1 MNDDPIDG
9 GTDMSNPDE
18 IDRDREIDRELASV
32 GAALRD
38 STDPGRAEQVI
49 TLAGQR
55 KVARLQRTNRILAI
69 AAAVL
74 VVAMIGSLA
83 WVNTEGSSHSEVA
96 SGEKLQAPGLRKAE
110 KLVAALPAEPVDPH
124 NVQLVSTVSRYD
136 TCDALAD
143 QLRKVGA
150 AHVGSQ
156 GFGAN
161 RFDLLGYR
169 FAGYRAQTALA
180 DAPAPEAQNGAGG
193 DVAPSGSGGE
203 TLGTNVIVDGVDE
216 PDTVKAVGSLVVELR
231 NMKLRVVDT
240 GRSAVVGTLT
250 LGGADPKSGHS
261 WGPMSL
267 LVDGNRAVVFG
278 TETVLADPLPGDP
291 SATRPATNYM
301 TVTFVSLVDP
311 ASPKVTQRVRI
322 EGGLVAARRVGESV
336 RIVTNSSLN
345 DLAMVAPTTTNGV
358 APALHQNRLAV
369 AQSSVD
375 DWIPEWDTGVS
386 TKSTPLVD
394 CAGVVVP
401 DTFAG
406 VEMTSLVQFDMD
418 GPFEP
423 RAMGIL
429 APSETLTA
437 TAGDVV
443 VASHVWVDPVNQ
455 TGDYKD
461 WSTALH
467 RFSFDDSGPEYV
479 GSGQVKGSI
488 RDEFSLGVLNAST
501 VGVVTVEGVP
511 WSIDN
516 AAKITVR
523 SLVGDAS
530 AKTLT
535 EAGSLVPASSS
546 QGVSGLRFMGDRLLI
561 SSGLAGVTVSSVDL
575 STPTAPKDA
584 GAVDL
589 PGTGGYFHPFGD
601 SRVLVI
607 GSTIRVVGKQVVPG
621 THATILDISG
631 APKILGTWN
640 RDWTS
645 SNVAWDHHE
654 FTWWNSMSMGAF
666 GANVGEGPL
675 GSSVSQAV
683 MLNVGAND
691 VTARLVRPRDADL
704 GRLCPWDQVDRNGC
718 DDSGPPQVSR
728 VLVVAGSPWIYTSE
742 SLEQLDAASL
752 APKALITLPPIF

>member
-1 MNDDPIDG
+1 MNDDPIDD
-9 GTDMSNPDE
+9 GTDMPGPE
-18 IDRDREIDRELASV
+18 ELERDQEIDRELAGV
-32 GAALRD
+32 GASLRN
-38 STDPGRAEQVI
+38 STGPGRAEQVI
-49 TLAGQR
+49 ISAGQHR
-55 KVARLQRTNRILAI
+55 VLRLKRTNRVLAL

-83 WVNTEGSSHSEVA
+83 WARTNRSSHNEVA
-96 SGEKLQAPGLRKAE
+96 SGAKLEAPGLRKAE
-110 KLVAALPAEPVDPH
+110 KLVAGLPAEPVDPH

-156 GFGAN
+156 GFGAYSLYPMGPIPVGASA
-161 RFDLLGYR
+161 RYAYASDQ
-169 FAGYRAQTALA
+169 A
-180 DAPAPEAQNGAGG
+180 NGVKAESASIAFS
-193 DVAPSGSGGE
+193 DSGGE

-216 PDTVKAVGSLVVELR
+216 PDTVKAVGSLVVEVR
-231 NMKLRVVDT
+231 GIKLRVVDT
-240 GRSAVVGTLT
+240 AKSAVVGTLT
-250 LGGADPKSGHS
+250 MGGTDSKSGRS
-261 WGPMSL
+261 WGPTSL
-267 LVDGNRAVVFG
+267 LVEGNRAVVFG
-278 TETVLADPLPGDP
+278 TETVLSDPLPGDP
-291 SATRPATNYM
+291 SATRPPNNYM
-301 TVTFVSLVDP
+301 TVTFVSLADP
-311 ASPKVTQRVRI
+311 ASPKVTPTVRI

-369 AQSSVD
+369 AQSSVN

-523 SLVGDAS
+523 SLVGDPS

-589 PGTGGYFHPFGD
+589 PGTGDYFHPLGGN
-601 SRVLVI
+601 RVLVV
-607 GSTIRVVGKQVVPG
+607 GSTIRAVDKQVVSG
-621 THATILDISG
+621 IHSTILDISG
-631 APKILGTWN
+631 APKILGTWS

-654 FTWWNSMSMGAF
+654 FTWWNTMSMGAF
-666 GANVGEGPL
+666 GVNAGNGPR
-675 GSSVSQAV
+675 GASVSQGLV
-683 MLNVGAND
+683 LNVGAND
-691 VTARLVRPRDADL
+691 VTARLVRPRDVDL
-704 GRLCPWDQVDRNGC
+704 GPICPWNQVDRTGC
-718 DDSGPPQVSR
+718 DDSGPPQVFR
-728 VLVVAGSPWIYTSE
+728 VLVVAGSLWLYTSE
-742 SLEQLDAASL
+742 SLEQLDPGSL
-752 APKALITLPPIF
+752 APKALITVPPLF

>member
-1 MNDDPIDG
+1 MNDDQFDG
-9 GTDMSNPDE
+9 GSDRSGPE
-18 IDRDREIDRELASV
+18 EFERDREIDRELAGV
-32 GAALRD
+32 GAVLRD

-49 TLAGQR
+49 TSAGLR
-55 KVARLQRTNRILAI
+55 KVTRLQRTNRVLAF

-74 VVAMIGSLA
+74 AVAMIGSLA
-83 WVNTEGSSHSEVA
+83 WARSDRSSHNEVA
-96 SGEKLQAPGLRKAE
+96 SGTRLEAPGLREAE
-110 KLVAALPAEPVDPH
+110 KLVAGLPAEPVDPH

-143 QLRKVGA
+143 QLREVGA

-156 GFGAN
+156 GFGSN
-161 RFDLLGYR
+161 RFGLWGSRLEGYG
-169 FAGYRAQTALA
+169 AQRASA
-180 DAPAPEAQNGAGG
+180 DAVAPEAQNGGG
-193 DVAPSGSGGE
+193 PGIAFSDSGGE

-216 PDTVKAVGSLVVELR
+216 PDTVKAVGSLVVEVR
-231 NMKLRVVDT
+231 GIKLRVIDT
-240 GRSAVVGTLT
+240 ARSVVVGTLT
-250 LGGADPKSGHS
+250 LGGADSKSGRS
-261 WGPMSL
+261 WGPTSL
-267 LVDGNRAVVFG
+267 LIDGNRVAVFG

-291 SATRPATNYM
+291 SATRPPTNYM
-301 TVTFVSLVDP
+301 TVSFVSLADP

-369 AQSSVD
+369 AQSSVN

-386 TKSTPLVD
+386 TKASPLVD

-488 RDEFSLGVLNAST
+488 RDEFSLGVLNPST

-516 AAKITVR
+516 TAKITVR

-561 SSGLAGVTVSSVDL
+561 SSGLAGATVSSVDL
-575 STPTAPKDA
+575 STPADPKDA

-589 PGTGGYFHPFGD
+589 PGTGGYFHPLGNN
-601 SRVLVI
+601 RVLVV
-607 GSTIRVVGKQVVPG
+607 GSTIRAVGKQVVSG
-621 THATILDISG
+621 MHSTILDISG
-631 APKILGTWN
+631 APKIVGTWN

-654 FTWWNSMSMGAF
+654 FTWWNSMSMAAF
-666 GANVGEGPL
+666 GVNAGDGPF
-675 GSSVSQAV
+675 GGSVSQGLV
-683 MLNVGAND
+683 LNVGAND
-691 VTARLVRPRDADL
+691 VTARLVRPRDVDL
-704 GRLCPWDQVDRNGC
+704 GRICPWNQVDRTGC
-718 DDSGPPQVSR
+718 DDSGPPQVFR
-728 VLVVAGSPWIYTSE
+728 VLVVAGSPWLYTSE
-742 SLEQLDAASL
+742 SLEQLDPGSL
-752 APKALITLPPIF
+752 APKVLITVPPIF